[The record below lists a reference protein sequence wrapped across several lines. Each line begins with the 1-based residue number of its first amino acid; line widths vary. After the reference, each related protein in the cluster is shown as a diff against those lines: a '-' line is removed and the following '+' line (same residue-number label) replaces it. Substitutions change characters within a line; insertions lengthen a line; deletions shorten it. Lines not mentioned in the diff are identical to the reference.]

1 MLMSPLRY
9 AVTRKSR
16 AISALSPPRESFVPA
31 STKPQRALLFHL
43 GNVSRS
49 RWNRG
54 QSGRINRGTGKRI
67 AAIIKYPRWREN
79 TTRPAHILSVISAA
93 ISQSSNY
100 PFRREKRI
108 FSSLF
113 SSRNR
118 ATILHFFLHPSKRCY
133 LFPFL
138 ASRGARFINRDMDLI
153 DIPDFYNSPSS
164 RIMVGKVWD
173 RWWSGLIRSAIIGV
187 ARNWMYRAITRGP
200 NRHFGPINDMDSWL
214 GDVRLRGSI
223 RH

>member
-1 MLMSPLRY
+1 MTWKY
-9 AVTRKSR
+9 DATRAYFIGHQCSDIAEFK
-16 AISALSPPRESFVPA
+16 LSLSTRE
-31 STKPQRALLFHL
+31 T
-43 GNVSRS
+43 N
-49 RWNRG
+49 
-54 QSGRINRGTGKRI
+54 
-67 AAIIKYPRWREN
+67 E
-79 TTRPAHILSVISAA
+79 
-93 ISQSSNY
+93 
-100 PFRREKRI
+100 RI

-118 ATILHFFLHPSKRCY
+118 ATILNFFLHPSKRCY

-153 DIPDFYNSPSS
+153 DILDFYNSPSS

-173 RWWSGLIRSAIIGV
+173 RWWSGLIRSAIIDV